1 MEASGGA
8 ATHVLAY
15 LRGNPVMMLAAVAV
29 LFGIGFGLYVY
40 LQIASPGMFV
50 KKAATQAAQPP
61 AAPASAQP
69 PGIPAPTSEVAG
81 SATPG
86 TLVNTPVAA
95 NAPSSGAIAAPMPA
109 PAETPASGVTAPAG
123 LQARLPG
130 ADPAPAAP
138 GPGLIATSSVLTSS
152 GRVDAPPA
160 NERAPEPRLERAA
173 NRTSS
178 DVPRPAPAAPREA
191 ARTDSPG
198 REQIAVSPT
207 TVQPTVNP
215 QVSQAYA
222 LLQSGSLDEART
234 LYNRVVQAEP
244 LNIDALLGIAYIAAQ
259 ENRSEDALKA
269 YLRILQLTP
278 RHAIAQAALIG
289 LMGRADPIASETRLK
304 QLLAREPSAFLHF
317 VLGNLYADQSLWNQ
331 AQQAYFQAH
340 HLEPDNPDFAYNLAV
355 GLDHLRQSKLAL
367 DFYRRAER
375 LATQQG
381 RSNFNLSHARER
393 ISSLTSQLE

>member
-109 PAETPASGVTAPAG
+109 AAETPASGVTAPAG

-222 LLQSGSLDEART
+222 LLQSGSL
-234 LYNRVVQAEP
+234 
-244 LNIDALLGIAYIAAQ
+244 
-259 ENRSEDALKA
+259 
-269 YLRILQLTP
+269 
-278 RHAIAQAALIG
+278 
-289 LMGRADPIASETRLK
+289 
-304 QLLAREPSAFLHF
+304 
-317 VLGNLYADQSLWNQ
+317 
-331 AQQAYFQAH
+331 
-340 HLEPDNPDFAYNLAV
+340 
-355 GLDHLRQSKLAL
+355 
-367 DFYRRAER
+367 
-375 LATQQG
+375 
-381 RSNFNLSHARER
+381 
-393 ISSLTSQLE
+393 